1 MYSTK
6 KIEELVITNNPLK
19 FIHTPKCGGSYVSSI
34 LSKLHIPNKGHG
46 QALKNENATT
56 FTVIRN
62 PVERFESLL
71 NYRLNEKNIRNDWPA
86 RLRYVYRN
94 KNMSLNKIVSKMT
107 NAEILGF
114 KPFYTLKYWTKNV
127 NIIITIE
134 NLPETLGYFNYKY
147 DINSFEKQN
156 VSVKTRGKF
165 SLKTINR
172 IKRLYR
178 NDMILYNKIA
188 KSTFNL

>member
-6 KIEELVITNNPLK
+6 KIEELSFSNNPLK

-34 LSKLHIPNKGHG
+34 LSKLQIPNKGHG

-56 FTVIRN
+56 FTVVRN

-71 NYRLNEKNIRNDWPA
+71 NYRLNERNIRNDWPK
-86 RLRYVYRN
+86 RLKYVYKN
-94 KNMSLNKIVSKMT
+94 KNMSLNAIVSKMT
-107 NAEILGF
+107 NSEILGF
-114 KPFYTLKYWTKNV
+114 KPFNTLEYWTKNV
-127 NIIITIE
+127 NIIITME
-134 NLPETLGYFNYKY
+134 NLPKMLSYFNYQY
-147 DINSFEKQN
+147 DINSFKKQN

-165 SLKTINR
+165 NPKTINR

-188 KSTFNL
+188 NSTF

>member
-6 KIEELVITNNPLK
+6 KIEELSFSSNPLK

-34 LSKLHIPNKGHG
+34 LSKLQIPNKGHG

-56 FTVIRN
+56 FTVVRN

-71 NYRLNEKNIRNDWPA
+71 NYRLNERNIRNDWPK
-86 RLRYVYRN
+86 RLKYVYKN
-94 KNMSLNKIVSKMT
+94 KNMSLNAIVSKMT
-107 NAEILGF
+107 NNEILGF
-114 KPFYTLKYWTKNV
+114 KPFNTLEYWTKNV

-134 NLPETLGYFNYKY
+134 NLPKMLSYFNYQY
-147 DINSFEKQN
+147 DINSFKKQN

-165 SLKTINR
+165 NPKTINR
-172 IKRLYR
+172 IIRLYR

-188 KSTFNL
+188 NSTF